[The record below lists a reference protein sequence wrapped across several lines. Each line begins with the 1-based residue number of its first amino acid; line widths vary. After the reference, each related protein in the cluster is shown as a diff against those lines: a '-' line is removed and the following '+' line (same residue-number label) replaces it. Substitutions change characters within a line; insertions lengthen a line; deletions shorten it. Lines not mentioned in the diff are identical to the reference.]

1 MVSLPYFL
9 GCPSWNEAAW
19 RGSFYPRELRSADYL
34 GHYGGIFNAVE
45 GNTTFYARPSAE
57 TVRRWAETMPAGFRF
72 CAKFPRDISHEGDL
86 RDRLEAAG
94 DFLELLA
101 PLGERVSPLWLQLSA
116 AFTPQRLG
124 ALLYFLDELSPRR
137 IAVEV
142 RHPAFFD
149 KGEDERLLNRHLR
162 ERGVERICLD
172 SRALFSCRS
181 DDPAVLHAQSKKP
194 RLPIRPAAFSD
205 TPQVRF
211 IGGPDLPANE
221 VFLLPWVDKVA
232 DWIEA
237 GLTPY
242 VFLHTPDDR
251 PGVFQRL
258 SPAHRAFRIAPAQGE
273 RQACA
278 GGGKGVEAEA
288 GEHLRRTGIPGI
300 GQDQHAGPLVQVAET
315 FGALALAGH
324 GGGLRGGE
332 RTP

>member
-86 RDRLEAAG
+86 RERLGAAG

-124 ALLYFLDELSPRR
+124 ELLYFLDELSPRR

-242 VFLHTPDDR
+242 VFLHTPDNHLAAQQAQR
-251 PGVFQRL
+251 FHALLRQRL
-258 SPAHRAFRIAPAQGE
+258 PGLPTLPEPIPAPE
-273 RQACA
+273 
-278 GGGKGVEAEA
+278 VEQ
-288 GEHLRRTGIPGI
+288 L
-300 GQDQHAGPLVQVAET
+300 
-315 FGALALAGH
+315 
-324 GGGLRGGE
+324 GLL
-332 RTP
+332 

>member
-34 GHYGGIFNAVE
+34 RTLRRHLQRGRGQYHLLCPAFGGNRAAL
-45 GNTTFYARPSAE
+45 GRDD
-57 TVRRWAETMPAGFRF
+57 AGGVPLL
-72 CAKFPRDISHEGDL
+72 CQVSRDISHEGDL
-86 RDRLEAAG
+86 RERLEAAG

-124 ALLYFLDELSPRR
+124 ELLYFLDELSPRR

-181 DDPAVLHAQSKKP
+181 DDPAVLHAQTKKP

-242 VFLHTPDDR
+242 VFLHTPDNHLAAQQAQR
-251 PGVFQRL
+251 FHALLGQRL
-258 SPAHRAFRIAPAQGE
+258 PGLPALPEPIPAPE
-273 RQACA
+273 
-278 GGGKGVEAEA
+278 VEQ
-288 GEHLRRTGIPGI
+288 L
-300 GQDQHAGPLVQVAET
+300 
-315 FGALALAGH
+315 
-324 GGGLRGGE
+324 GLL
-332 RTP
+332 

>member
-86 RDRLEAAG
+86 RERLGAAD

-124 ALLYFLDELSPRR
+124 ELLYFLDELSPRR

-149 KGEDERLLNRHLR
+149 
-162 ERGVERICLD
+162 
-172 SRALFSCRS
+172 
-181 DDPAVLHAQSKKP
+181 
-194 RLPIRPAAFSD
+194 
-205 TPQVRF
+205 
-211 IGGPDLPANE
+211 
-221 VFLLPWVDKVA
+221 
-232 DWIEA
+232 
-237 GLTPY
+237 
-242 VFLHTPDDR
+242 
-251 PGVFQRL
+251 
-258 SPAHRAFRIAPAQGE
+258 
-273 RQACA
+273 
-278 GGGKGVEAEA
+278 
-288 GEHLRRTGIPGI
+288 
-300 GQDQHAGPLVQVAET
+300 
-315 FGALALAGH
+315 
-324 GGGLRGGE
+324 
-332 RTP
+332 